1 MDHPKHPMTPYVP
14 KINSNNDSQTPPDDA
29 APVCSTA
36 GNDTLPDEVAHKCTH
51 RGGKSKGKKSKNPK
65 GANDLP
71 EVIGS
76 KAKDQPDDRESKA
89 TPEKEEQEVIN
100 TGDSKQTEEST
111 GDQST
116 GQSTKGETTKGK
128 HRLSAGDLDERED
141 RERTRKAR
149 ELVKV
154 AREAL
159 DELARMV
166 DEEEVLSEVEGRIV
180 VEE

>member
-14 KINSNNDSQTPPDDA
+14 KINSNNDSQTPPDDT

-36 GNDTLPDEVAHKCTH
+36 GNDTLSDEVAHNCTH

-65 GANDLP
+65 EANDQP
-71 EVIGS
+71 GDMESSTIPRNGGEATETG
-76 KAKDQPDDRESKA
+76 KAKPTD
-89 TPEKEEQEVIN
+89 
-100 TGDSKQTEEST
+100 EST
-111 GDQST
+111 RDEST
-116 GQSTKGETTKGK
+116 GQSTKGETTQGK

-141 RERTRKAR
+141 CERTSKAR

-159 DELARMV
+159 DELARMD
-166 DEEEVLSEVEGRIV
+166 DEEEVLSEVDGRFI